1 MINKTPYIEQLKKFY
16 FEKYRKVLSE
26 ELAHEYFEQIV
37 TLIEC
42 IYRPI
47 PTELDKVEKVIT

>member
-1 MINKTPYIEQLKKFY
+1 MIDKTPYINQLKQLY
-16 FEKYRKVLSE
+16 FDKYHEVLPD
-26 ELAHEYFEQIV
+26 ELAHEYFDQLV

-47 PTELDKVEKVIT
+47 PQELDNVEEVVT

>member
-1 MINKTPYIEQLKKFY
+1 MIDKTPYISQLKQLY
-16 FEKYRKVLSE
+16 LEKYHEVLSD
-26 ELAHEYFEQIV
+26 ELAYEYFDRMV

-47 PTELDKVEKVIT
+47 PHELDNVEEVAT